1 MINRIIL
8 TIILG
13 SLSGILGGAFG
24 LGGSFIMLPG
34 LIMLGI
40 TPDYQTAVG
49 TTLFSL
55 LPPISLLAVI
65 EYYKRK
71 KVDINVGIILCVT
84 YFIFA
89 YYGTFINKMYSDKTL
104 ELCAGIVFFIISIYF
119 FWKSNFLNSFLLPF
133 LKKALA

>member
-34 LIMLGI
+34 LILLGI
-40 TPDYQTAVG
+40 TPDFQTAVG
-49 TTLFSL
+49 TTLLSL
-55 LPPISLLAVI
+55 LPPVSLLAVI
-65 EYYKRK
+65 QYYKRK
-71 KVDINVGIILCVT
+71 QVDIPVGIILFIT

-89 YYGTFINKMYSDKTL
+89 YYGTFINEMYSEKTL
-104 ELCAGIVFFIISIYF
+104 KFCTGIVFLFISIF
-119 FWKSNFLNSFLLPF
+119 FLWES
-133 LKKALA
+133 KKN

>member
-34 LIMLGI
+34 LILLGI
-40 TPDYQTAVG
+40 TPDFQTAVG
-49 TTLFSL
+49 TTLLSL
-55 LPPISLLAVI
+55 LPPVSLLSVI
-65 EYYKRK
+65 QYYKRK
-71 KVDINVGIILCVT
+71 QVDIPVGIILFIT

-89 YYGTFINKMYSDKTL
+89 YYGTFINEMYSEKTL
-104 ELCAGIVFFIISIYF
+104 KFFTGIVFLFISIF
-119 FWKSNFLNSFLLPF
+119 FLWES
-133 LKKALA
+133 KKN

>member
-34 LIMLGI
+34 LMLLGI
-40 TPDYQTAVG
+40 TPDFQTAVG
-49 TTLFSL
+49 TTLLSL
-55 LPPISLLAVI
+55 LPPVSLLAVI
-65 EYYKRK
+65 QYYKRK
-71 KVDINVGIILCVT
+71 QVDIPVGIILFIT

-89 YYGTFINKMYSDKTL
+89 YYGTFINEMYSEKTL
-104 ELCAGIVFFIISIYF
+104 KFCNGIVFLIISIYF
-119 FWKSNFLNSFLLPF
+119 LWESK
-133 LKKALA
+133 